1 MMMSDDGEQ
10 IRVMGGAGL
19 LSHSGFLCQPLPQCC
34 LYSQQQST
42 DCSYDDDL
50 RTFAF
55 AGYYSLS
62 SYAQAGNIKGV
73 VEQIIGLDK
82 GLSSVTI
89 L

>member
-1 MMMSDDGEQ
+1 MMMSDVGEQ

-42 DCSYDDDL
+42 DCCYDDDDL

-55 AGYYSLS
+55 GVGGTTICQAMLKLEISKEWLS
-62 SYAQAGNIKGV
+62 RS
-73 VEQIIGLDK
+73 
-82 GLSSVTI
+82 
-89 L
+89 

>member
-42 DCSYDDDL
+42 DCCYDDDDL

-55 AGYYSLS
+55 AGTTLCQAKLKLEISKEWLS
-62 SYAQAGNIKGV
+62 RS
-73 VEQIIGLDK
+73 
-82 GLSSVTI
+82 
-89 L
+89 

>member
-42 DCSYDDDL
+42 DCCYDDDDL

-55 AGYYSLS
+55 AGTTDYSLS

-82 GLSSVTI
+82 GLS
-89 L
+89 

>member
-42 DCSYDDDL
+42 DCCYDGDL

-55 AGYYSLS
+55 WGTTLCQGMLKLEISKEWLS
-62 SYAQAGNIKGV
+62 RS
-73 VEQIIGLDK
+73 
-82 GLSSVTI
+82 
-89 L
+89 